1 MSQTAA
7 TPQITGTMFL
17 FEKPELLNIEQHQGL
32 GLDPAQKPFGFC
44 AKIRAVPLTISEIP
58 EASKHYPV
66 VFHSVE
72 EPLPIA
78 VVGLGSDFN
87 LFVDDEGQW
96 ERNTYVPGYLRR
108 YPFALASETGGERM
122 ALVFDTAYE
131 GVSTTASRKL
141 FENGQLSDFSK
152 QAMDF
157 TRTYENDRRITE
169 QALKALKKYEIVQP
183 QTAQYT
189 PAGSPDNI
197 TFAQYFGI
205 DEKKLQEL
213 SDEQFL
219 EIRRSNVLPIIYA
232 QLMSMANWRHLISRR
247 MQRFSM
253 TEAEAITPQRLS

>member
-7 TPQITGTMFL
+7 TPQITGKMFL

-32 GLDPAQKPFGFC
+32 GLDPAQKPFDFC
-44 AKIRAVPLTISEIP
+44 ARVRATPLTISEIP

-66 VFHSVE
+66 VFHSLE

-78 VVGLGSDFN
+78 IVGLASDFN
-87 LFVDDEGQW
+87 LFVDDQGQW
-96 ERNTYVPGYLRR
+96 ERNTYVPGYIRR
-108 YPFALASETGGERM
+108 YPFALASETGGDRM

-131 GVSTTASRKL
+131 GVSATASRKL

-157 TRTYENDRRITE
+157 TRTYESDRRTTE
-169 QALKALKKYEIVQP
+169 QALKLLKKFEIIQP

-189 PAGSPDNI
+189 PAGSSENVA
-197 TFAQYFGI
+197 FAQYFGI
-205 DEKKLQEL
+205 DEKKLQDL
-213 SDEQFL
+213 TDEQFL
-219 EIRRSNVLPIIYA
+219 EIRRSNLLPIIYA

-247 MQRFSM
+247 MQRFGL